1 MNSKEDIL
9 MLISNFQHKLQIS
22 ELREPV
28 VGLQSY

>member
-1 MNSKEDIL
+1 MPMNSRED
-9 MLISNFQHKLQIS
+9 ISNFQHKLQIS